1 VFLSAERRCDWA
13 AHLIIVGEVHRV
25 PVAND
30 RVELEGERLELSL
43 GLHLH
48 DGTGTR
54 RERHGRRVER
64 GSSGVERK
72 HFAKS
77 DDGLS
82 VRAGEQRGVRHR
94 GVPWKRGRQA
104 KPMCCI
110 HRGKTSD
117 SRGNLAMGVN

>member
-1 VFLSAERRCDWA
+1 MFLSAERRRDWA

-30 RVELEGERLELSL
+30 RVELEGERLELTL

-72 HFAKS
+72 HVAKS

-82 VRAGEQRGVRHR
+82 VRAGEQREVRQRVVLRHR
-94 GVPWKRGRQA
+94 DRAAGEPQAHKERSRPIREKISQLRG
-104 KPMCCI
+104 
-110 HRGKTSD
+110 
-117 SRGNLAMGVN
+117 